1 MKSDR
6 SHLSGSKRDRQFH
19 LSISATQTDLF
30 WKPCSARRQRS
41 WLNSLSIS
49 QLVSLSPGYGCND
62 RRFCKAFELRLSC
75 GGVPPGAEPS
85 RCAYFESTACEFFTS
100 ACSPVEV
107 RHISP

>member
-6 SHLSGSKRDRQFH
+6 SHLSGHRQFH

-75 GGVPPGAEPS
+75 AVFGLKPNQV
-85 RCAYFESTACEFFTS
+85 
-100 ACSPVEV
+100 VV
-107 RHISP
+107 RILRVQLVSSFLLRLLAR